1 MRWTWVTYDQQRSA
15 QLEAAIYM
23 IVLTLLMDKPC
34 LSHPKV
40 CFIVKVRLHWVCT
53 VPICLE
59 LFKPVDSRRRLRALP
74 LGQPGGVSL
83 LSHCNEHHHQR
94 GEATKCVHQFP
105 RCLFVSVVDA
115 ISGWKKSCTTLN
127 GWNPIN
133 NGINSLSTGAGFLP
147 STVGHTMLYTMLYHL
162 VHDENT
168 ETGNGRLQSLPS
180 GGHTCVREDSR
191 FFHGGRCGGQ
201 SWATRG
207 STCGSSMLDAVGFF
221 CSLAQN
227 DFWTVLG
234 SVWPWSLN
242 TEHPWK
248 VTVSQLVNSAHSP

>member
-40 CFIVKVRLHWVCT
+40 CFIVKVCLHWVCT

-147 STVGHTMLYTMLYHL
+147 STVGLVCLQIWWFSERTHWVICSSSSCTKHGDPSPHT
-162 VHDENT
+162 
-168 ETGNGRLQSLPS
+168 LQFTS
-180 GGHTCVREDSR
+180 D
-191 FFHGGRCGGQ
+191 
-201 SWATRG
+201 
-207 STCGSSMLDAVGFF
+207 
-221 CSLAQN
+221 
-227 DFWTVLG
+227 
-234 SVWPWSLN
+234 
-242 TEHPWK
+242 
-248 VTVSQLVNSAHSP
+248 